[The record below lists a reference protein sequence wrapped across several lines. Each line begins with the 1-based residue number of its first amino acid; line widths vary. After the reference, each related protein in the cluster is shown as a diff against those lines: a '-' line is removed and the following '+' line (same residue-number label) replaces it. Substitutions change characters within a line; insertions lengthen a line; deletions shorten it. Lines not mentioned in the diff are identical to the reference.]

1 MTEPNFPEFFFVL
14 NDGIMDQKL
23 RPFEFFEK
31 FDGYFLLKLYY
42 NKNFYYLLVFE
53 QEIPYLGKNSLQRY
67 KPKCYLPI
75 NLQNFL
81 INHISKKINEI
92 A

>member
-1 MTEPNFPEFFFVL
+1 MVLETHMKLCMTEPNFPEFFFVL

-42 NKNFYYLLVFE
+42 NKNFYYLLVFVQKSHIWE
-53 QEIPYLGKNSLQRY
+53 KILCRDIS
-67 KPKCYLPI
+67 
-75 NLQNFL
+75 QNVISQL
-81 INHISKKINEI
+81 ICRIF
-92 A
+92 

>member
-1 MTEPNFPEFFFVL
+1 
-14 NDGIMDQKL
+14 MDQNL
-23 RPFEFFEK
+23 GPFEFFEK

-42 NKNFYYLLVFE
+42 NKNFYYLLVFVQKSHIWE
-53 QEIPYLGKNSLQRY
+53 KILCRDISQNVISQ
-67 KPKCYLPI
+67 
-75 NLQNFL
+75 LQNFL